1 MAICLDCIKAAT
13 GGGAPPKCD
22 GVKFIYT
29 LSSDYSTGSVPAD
42 AVVNANSP
50 IGYDYVF
57 NVGKDLY
64 TITYTGSSWKI
75 LDERGS
81 TIASSSA
88 TGAGNNTC
96 PPNSGWSLS
105 NNRLFQ
111 GISLDITYVPQPSAD
126 CVNTNGTFDT
136 NATGWT
142 LAGTMT
148 YSASF
153 TGSLRKLG
161 INLGSATQS
170 GILTIGDT
178 YKITLSYR
186 ASLDRACAKVE
197 ADAAYIRIYAGTKV
211 YESDLTSTLGLPNGF
226 AQIVVEL
233 TCEGGTNFKVDV
245 FDGFECWDDSGK
257 GIYIDDICI
266 TRVSGGTPI
275 AVLSYSE
282 IAEVPLT
289 LNGVDYNTKLD
300 QYQNCLAQKGTTFYN
315 KVIGGVNCDYR
326 ELTKLKLITELLAQ
340 KDKDRALDCIY
351 DRKDVPTATYETI
364 PCSVSG
370 LTINTANPL
379 TINGDYTPFETFDLQ
394 VVNPSTSVV
403 VESKK
408 IIDVTFNSGTSQ
420 STILIDSA
428 FSTTYTGY
436 DICLVQNAESTTTY
450 LETFINFANR
460 FCADC
465 SASTSTTS
473 TTGSSGSTSGSTGGV
488 GLDVATSDLKSETG
502 IDITTEFNQK
512 ITI

>member
-22 GVKFIYT
+22 GVKVVYT
-29 LSSDYSTGSVPAD
+29 FVDNSGDTVPAD
-42 AVVNANSP
+42 AIVNANSP

-57 NVGKDLY
+57 TAGRELY

-75 LDERGS
+75 LDESGN

-88 TGAGNNTC
+88 TGAGNNIC

-105 NNRLFQ
+105 SNRLFLA
-111 GISLDITYVPQPSAD
+111 ISLIVTYVPQPSAD

-136 NATGWT
+136 GPTGWT

-186 ASLDRACAKVE
+186 ANLDRACAKVE
-197 ADAAYIRIYAGTKV
+197 ADAAYIKIYAGTKV

-233 TCEGGTNFKVDV
+233 TCEGNTNFKVDV

-326 ELTKLKLITELLAQ
+326 ELTKLKLITT
-340 KDKDRALDCIY
+340 K
-351 DRKDVPTATYETI
+351 V
-364 PCSVSG
+364 
-370 LTINTANPL
+370 IN
-379 TINGDYTPFETFDLQ
+379 Q
-394 VVNPSTSVV
+394 
-403 VESKK
+403 
-408 IIDVTFNSGTSQ
+408 
-420 STILIDSA
+420 
-428 FSTTYTGY
+428 
-436 DICLVQNAESTTTY
+436 
-450 LETFINFANR
+450 
-460 FCADC
+460 
-465 SASTSTTS
+465 
-473 TTGSSGSTSGSTGGV
+473 
-488 GLDVATSDLKSETG
+488 
-502 IDITTEFNQK
+502 
-512 ITI
+512 